1 MKLNKA
7 VSLLGCDISAHQGVI
22 NFEQLKA
29 KGIKC
34 VIIRAGYGTATVD
47 KYFVRNITNAIK
59 AGFHI
64 GVYWFIYAKNQ
75 AQSSSNALKFYQT
88 IAPYIDYIDCGV
100 WADWEYD
107 SDTKAGYP
115 NASMRNAIMET
126 FLNTLEEKNLEVGIY
141 SNQDYIRS
149 GKFYASLIAKYP
161 LWFAWYDKNYLSTY
175 AYKGKDGYPYVYQYT
190 SKENGIAYG
199 CQSKGLD
206 MDWLYID
213 FEKADKSTTTTP
225 SVLPSGICSG
235 IKEMEIKKGNVAQFG
250 TIVENIKTVL
260 NEEYKL
266 HFVINSVVDDILL
279 TNLGNIVMSKKSY
292 NKSLTYVLQ
301 QLFTWYGFVLAVD
314 GIYGNNTETDVRL
327 SQKTFNIA
335 QTGTTTKEFWTKILG
350 K

>member
-7 VSLLGCDISAHQGVI
+7 IKLLGCDISAHQGII

-59 AGFHI
+59 LGFHI

-88 IAPYIDYIDCGV
+88 IAPYLDYIDCGV

-126 FLNTLEEKNLEVGIY
+126 FLNTLEGKNLEVGIY
-141 SNQDYIRS
+141 SNKDYIRS
-149 GKFYASLIAKYP
+149 GKFYASLIKKYP
-161 LWFAWYDKNYLSTY
+161 LWYAWYNKSLDLYST
-175 AYKGKDGYPYVYQYT
+175 KGKDNYPYIWQYT
-190 SKENGIAYG
+190 SKENGKNFG
-199 CQSKGLD
+199 CQSTGLD

-213 FEKADKSTTTTP
+213 FDNTDKSTITP

-235 IKEMEIKKGNVAQFG
+235 IKEMKIKKGNVAQFG

-301 QLFTWYGFVLAVD
+301 QLFTWYGFILAVD
-314 GIYGNNTETDVRL
+314 GGYGKNTENAVL
-327 SQKTFNIA
+327 VSQKAFNIE